1 MGAVARPR
9 SPSRTGRQVMI
20 DCQHEEITRTKE
32 RGVYCCKCNEPLV
45 SFFWPVSRNTP
56 AGQVLAALRNL
67 PTNGDAP

>member
-1 MGAVARPR
+1 
-9 SPSRTGRQVMI
+9 MI